1 LKIPMTVTNEDGTVT
16 KITTA
21 LVDIVALERAAGAS
35 APAVFEGKVKE
46 FPMVTAQAWLC
57 HHVLKRRGLISTEFQ
72 AWLDTGVDIES
83 TPEVA
88 AVPLDP
94 ALATG

>member
-1 LKIPMTVTNEDGTVT
+1 MTVTNEDGTVHNI
-16 KITTA
+16 KTA
-21 LVDIVALERAAGAS
+21 LVDIVALESAAGAS
-35 APAVFEGKVKE
+35 APKIFEGNVDA

-57 HHVLKRRGLISTEFQ
+57 WHVMKRRGLTSLEFQ
-72 AWLDTGVDIES
+72 GWLETGVDVES